1 MPLAATANPRNTFTR
16 SRSRQSPDQP
26 RSDWPVALAGM
37 DAIDAIGY
45 LVQTRC
51 GEAVTHSEFRLFG
64 GVPEWKHE
72 VLEKAAEAETD
83 EYLGNL
89 YASDWIYDPTHQ
101 EPDREVR
108 LLALGPIPDLTSLP
122 L

>member
-1 MPLAATANPRNTFTR
+1 MSL
-16 SRSRQSPDQP
+16 SGCDGC
-26 RSDWPVALAGM
+26 LE
-37 DAIDAIGY
+37 AIGY
-45 LVQTRC
+45 WVQVRS
-51 GEAVTHSEFRLFG
+51 GDDEPKSEFCLFG

-72 VLEKAAEAETD
+72 VLEKIAEADPD

-108 LLALGPIPDLTSLP
+108 LLALGPLP
-122 L
+122 TLSSQPL